1 MNAELLKR
9 LFRAIGQA
17 PTSELER
24 LCDVVIEEEKKKG
37 HETLA
42 RQLSRIRE
50 SSRPS
55 PEAEQLRSL
64 SPLTKSKRS
73 SELLVSFKPPEI
85 LRHHM
90 VLASEVER
98 RFHRV
103 EREYAARDRLNRHGF
118 VHRRRVLLYG
128 APGCGKSLGAE
139 RLAWNTGL
147 PFYRVRFDTL
157 ISSVFG
163 ESASNLR
170 RVFEMAAER
179 PCLLFL
185 DECDFIAR
193 SRKATNDVGEIPRI
207 VNTLLQLMEDYEGS
221 GLIVAATNL
230 TEALDEALFRR
241 FDEVLE
247 VPLPGHVEIL
257 KLLQQTIAPLG
268 SQKLDFSEVASK
280 LEGQSAATIVKV
292 AQDACKTVIL
302 QGSNAV
308 SSAELIA
315 AIEEQY
321 QTVASA
327 E

>member
-17 PTSELER
+17 PSKELER
-24 LCDVVIEEEKKKG
+24 LCSVVIDEEKKKG

-42 RQLSRIRE
+42 RQLTRILE
-50 SSRPS
+50 SSRPTVE
-55 PEAEQLRSL
+55 PEELRSL
-64 SPLTKSKRS
+64 SPLTKSRRTA
-73 SELLVSFKPPEI
+73 EPLVSFKPPEI

-90 VLASEVER
+90 VLAPEVEE

-157 ISSVFG
+157 ISSLFG

-170 RVFEMAAER
+170 RVFEMASER

-247 VPLPGHVEIL
+247 VPLPGHSEIL

-268 SQKLDFSEVASK
+268 SQKLDFNDVALK

-292 AQDACKTVIL
+292 AQDACKSVIL
-302 QGSNAV
+302 QGGTAV

>member
-1 MNAELLKR
+1 MNAELLKK

-17 PTSELER
+17 PSSELEK
-24 LCDVVIEEEKKKG
+24 LCAVVIEDERKKG

-42 RQLSRIRE
+42 RQLSRILE

-55 PEAEQLRSL
+55 GDAEQLRSL

-73 SELLVSFKPPEI
+73 GELLVSFKPPEI

-90 VLASEVER
+90 VLAPEVEG
-98 RFHRV
+98 RFQRV

-157 ISSVFG
+157 ISSLFG

-193 SRKATNDVGEIPRI
+193 SRRATNDVGEIPRI

-247 VPLPGHVEIL
+247 VPLPGQAEIL

-268 SQKLDFSEVASK
+268 SPKLKLNDVAHR

-292 AQDACKTVIL
+292 AQDACKSVIL
-302 QGSNAV
+302 QGSNTV
-308 SSAELIA
+308 SSTELIA